1 MLYKEKNKNSSTF
14 AQFTTEMLC
23 ILLWWD
29 IGWEKGEGYMIQYL
43 LFVLSWVKLFFIN
56 YIDVYNFFVL
66 LFVFFTIYILR
77 SLFVLICI
85 EMLHLHNIVH
95 TFSPPNWGNE
105 SFLHF
110 DE

>member
-1 MLYKEKNKNSSTF
+1 MYFVTV
-14 AQFTTEMLC
+14 
-23 ILLWWD
+23 
-29 IGWEKGEGYMIQYL
+29 GYRVGERGGLHLIQYL

-66 LFVFFTIYILR
+66 LFCFFTFYILR
-77 SLFVLICI
+77 SLFVQMCI

-95 TFSPPNWGNE
+95 TFSPPNLGNE

-110 DE
+110 NE